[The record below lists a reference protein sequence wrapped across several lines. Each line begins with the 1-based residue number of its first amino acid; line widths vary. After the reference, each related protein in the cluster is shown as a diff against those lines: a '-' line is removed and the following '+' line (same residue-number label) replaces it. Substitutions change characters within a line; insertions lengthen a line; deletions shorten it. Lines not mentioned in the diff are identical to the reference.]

1 MTTKHIAVPSARA
14 RAIAETYSIR
24 PGWLALAVVAVVAL
38 AVGEMPLTY
47 QYAPLVVS
55 VLLLGLPHGAVDH
68 LVIARQRG
76 EGLTA
81 RWLGIVAG
89 IYLVFGVAY
98 GLVWFVWPVA
108 AFVFFILM
116 TWFHWGQG
124 ELYPLI
130 DIVGADYLR
139 APSQQA
145 LTVLVRGGAPMAVPL
160 VAFPGQYEFVATSLI
175 GLFDPGAAA
184 ALAPAFETGPR
195 LAVAAVYGT
204 AVLLTITLGYL
215 RTDERGPWL
224 VDAGEMGLLSAYFLV
239 VPPILAIGI
248 YFCFWHSLRHVIRTV
263 LLHDD
268 SATALDRSDVTAVA
282 RRFAWDAA
290 PMTAG
295 ALVFLGLLYVLV
307 PREPGEL
314 SGLVA
319 LYLVLIAVLTL
330 PHVVIVSWLD
340 REQAVF

>member
-1 MTTKHIAVPSARA
+1 MTATLSSRA
-14 RAIAETYSIR
+14 RHVATTHSTR
-24 PGWLALAVVAVVAL
+24 PGWVAL
-38 AVGEMPLTY
+38 VLVGVIAVAVGEIPLAY
-47 QYAPLVVS
+47 QYAPLAVS
-55 VLLLGLPHGAVDH
+55 VLVLGLPHGAVDH

-76 EGLTA
+76 EGVTA
-81 RWLGIVAG
+81 RWLAVVAG

-108 AFVFFILM
+108 GFVFFILM

-124 ELYPLI
+124 ELYPLL
-130 DIVGADYLR
+130 DLVGAEYLR
-139 APSQQA
+139 APSQRL
-145 LTVLVRGGAPMAVPL
+145 LTVLVRGGAPMVVPL

-175 GLFDPGAAA
+175 GLFDPGVAAT
-184 ALAPAFETGPR
+184 LAPVFETGSR
-195 LAVAAVYGT
+195 LAVGTAYGAAVVLT
-204 AVLLTITLGYL
+204 ALLGY
-215 RTDERGPWL
+215 RRADERGPWL
-224 VDAGEMGLLSAYFLV
+224 VDSGEMVLLSGFFLL

-248 YFCFWHSLRHVIRTV
+248 YFCFWHSLRHVVRTV
-263 LLHDD
+263 LLHDG
-268 SATALDRSDVTAVA
+268 SATALDRRNGTAVA
-282 RRFAWDAA
+282 RQFATDAA

-307 PREPGEL
+307 PRAPGEL

-340 REQAVF
+340 REQGVF